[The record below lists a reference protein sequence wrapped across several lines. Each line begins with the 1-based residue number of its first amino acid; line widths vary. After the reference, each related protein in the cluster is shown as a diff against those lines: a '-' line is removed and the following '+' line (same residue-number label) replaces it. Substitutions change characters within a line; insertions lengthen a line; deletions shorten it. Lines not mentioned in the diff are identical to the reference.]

1 MMITDAA
8 EKKNNIE
15 TLSTD
20 EAYDILSD
28 QRRRYAIHHLKQLD
42 TAVSVQDLAEQVAAW
57 ENEKPIEQLNS
68 QERKRV
74 YISLYQSHLSTLDDE
89 GIVEYDEENGMV
101 SLTDA
106 ADELNIY
113 FEVVAGD
120 DIPWSIFYIGLT
132 AAFSALVG
140 LTYTGI
146 GVLQRSQLIFVTI
159 GMLVSYTAAGVIQT
173 IQRKRMEL
181 GDSGPPPELQ

>member
-1 MMITDAA
+1 
-8 EKKNNIE
+8 
-15 TLSTD
+15 
-20 EAYDILSD
+20 
-28 QRRRYAIHHLKQLD
+28 
-42 TAVSVQDLAEQVAAW
+42 
-57 ENEKPIEQLNS
+57 
-68 QERKRV
+68 
-74 YISLYQSHLSTLDDE
+74 
-89 GIVEYDEENGMV
+89 MV

-132 AAFSALVG
+132 VAFSALVG

-146 GVLQRSQLIFVTI
+146 GVLQRSQLIIVTI